1 MSLNRV
7 KAKSTVGNVVI
18 NSSPGLTNAE
28 MRATPVPVSHGGL
41 TNAEMRATPVPVSH
55 GGLTN
60 AEIRAT
66 PLNVVPCMNSGG
78 HTSANTHAT
87 VGTTFV
93 VFGAQAC
100 KQLTVFNN
108 TGVAIEVQQGGA
120 GVSVPIQD
128 KTFFTFFGLTNANQL
143 GIRRVDVTAGAL
155 TVQARYEN

>member
-28 MRATPVPVSHGGL
+28 LRATAVPVSHGGL
-41 TNAEMRATPVPVSH
+41 TNAELRATAVPVSH

-78 HTSANTHAT
+78 HISQNTHAT
-87 VGTTFV
+87 VGTTYV
-93 VFGAQAC
+93 AFGNNAC
-100 KQLTVFNN
+100 KQLTIFNN

-120 GVSVPIQD
+120 GVGVPIQD
-128 KTFFTFFGLTNANQL
+128 KTFFTFFGLTNSNQL
-143 GIRRVDVTAGAL
+143 AVRRIDLTAGAL
-155 TVQARYEN
+155 TVQARFEN